1 LLHQFLFKSMKKF
14 WLLLVFVSV
23 LFSCSD
29 SEKSNKNPNI
39 PSYSVNLSVDMNL
52 PAYSNL
58 KFVSNGVIVPNFGAK
73 GVIIFNAGGTYN
85 AFDAACPNQALNS
98 CTAMTIDGINA
109 VCSCDKTSY
118 SLFTG
123 LGGKEYP
130 LKQYKVEVTG
140 TLIHVYN

>member
-1 LLHQFLFKSMKKF
+1 MKKI
-14 WLLLVFVSV
+14 WLLIVFVSI

-29 SEKSNKNPNI
+29 SERSNNNPNI
-39 PSYSVNLSVDMNL
+39 PNYSVNLSVDMNL

-130 LKQYKVEVTG
+130 LKQYKVEVNG